1 MSRFSG
7 ILVHL
12 LFVVFIL
19 QTSVVSAEAK
29 NDDLIIKN
37 QKVRFSVKVENSQIS
52 KETLSTQKNWGVEN
66 GTATSQF
73 SFDGNFRLDIFWTYW
88 NAPGKINNSDLQLY
102 LTKNDFKITG
112 YNITT
117 GNDGSQKIIIDET
130 SPKYNFT
137 LKVEY
142 LLGKNAFFVEKKITV
157 FDSEYETHFLQ
168 KIHTFYSTV
177 KGIKSVI
184 KKGGY
189 GQPAA
194 FAIENGGGFAGV
206 EYPTATTEI
215 NADENKISSVET
227 IAKKITSAGVSGS
240 QTVIGITPKPNVKF
254 WFMKYLDF
262 VRVAKLKPYTLYNSW
277 YDLRSVEY
285 PNVPPKYWMNEKNVF
300 RIINE
305 IKSNFVEKHGIKID
319 AFVLDDGWDIYQSD
333 WKLRRKQFP
342 HGMLPISEKLKE
354 INSTLGLWFG
364 PTGGYSFRLKRINWM
379 KAHGYEVVGSHGE
392 WQPMMC
398 IAGKNYKKLFKKRV
412 TDFVKNAK
420 VGYYKW
426 DGIQFS
432 CSEPD
437 HGHPVGEYSR
447 RAVMESVADIC
458 NSVRKL
464 NPDIF
469 LNITSGTWLS
479 PWWVK
484 YANTIWMQG
493 GDYGYSDVPSISSRD
508 RAITYRDITLY
519 NDFTK
524 YDLWFPISNL
534 MTHGIIKGELQKLGG
549 ESEPID
555 KFTDNAVLYFARGVA
570 MYELYISPDILS
582 DNEWNA
588 LAQSLKWGKTNF
600 DILMNTEMIGGDPS
614 KSESYGFTHFKGDNA
629 LIAVRNPKMGND
641 EISFVLSSDFGMNE
655 KAKNLVMEE
664 IYPRNI
670 ISDKLYKCGDKVS
683 VSLDGFET
691 AIFSFH
697 PIDETDKPLI
707 SGVDFIPQ
715 KDGSFSAVPA
725 GGKVISLPNGK
736 IGRVKYS
743 GKDLT
748 IPELIEKIKTV
759 KTSVKSSAAVQT
771 ASSNEF
777 TIFPKLNGE
786 TEYGEIAILY
796 TPDSVD
802 SKAVLPEISVLTNGK
817 KAEPKYESEKGKWK
831 WSVVKI
837 DKSVNLLSVS
847 VSGAKGISGEISVYL
862 ITYEK
867 PEGVKIEIANANGN
881 SEIYPPRPLPNGLIK
896 KENMIKRIKIK
907 N

>member
-1 MSRFSG
+1 MLRFST
-7 ILVHL
+7 IFFQLF
-12 LFVVFIL
+12 FVVFIFHSGL
-19 QTSVVSAEAK
+19 ISAQ
-29 NDDLIIKN
+29 IKDSN
-37 QKVRFSVKVENSQIS
+37 ITINNEKINFTIRVENSQVAEEI
-52 KETLSTQKNWGVEN
+52 LSTEESWAGKNN
-66 GTATSQF
+66 SQSSRF
-73 SFDGNFRLDIFWTYW
+73 SFDGNFQLDIFWTYW
-88 NAPGKINNSDLQLY
+88 NAPGKVNNSDLQLY
-102 LTKNDFKITG
+102 LTKNDFVISD
-112 YNITT
+112 YNVTT
-117 GNDGSQKIIIDET
+117 GNDGSQKIIIKET

-137 LKVEY
+137 LNVEY
-142 LLGKNAFFVEKKITV
+142 QLEKNAFFVKEKITV
-157 FDSEYETHFLQ
+157 FDAEYETHFLQ
-168 KIHTFYSTV
+168 KIHTLNSKFH
-177 KGIKSVI
+177 GIKSII

-189 GQPAA
+189 GQPVA
-194 FAIENGGGFAGV
+194 FATVNGGGFAGV

-215 NADENKISSVET
+215 DEKTGKISSVET
-227 IAKKITSAGVSGS
+227 IGKKITSEGISGS
-240 QTVIGITPKPNVKF
+240 ETVIGITPKSNVKF

-300 RIINE
+300 RIIDE

-319 AFVLDDGWDIYQSD
+319 AFVLDDGWDVYKSD
-333 WKLRRKQFP
+333 WKLRKKQFP
-342 HGMLPISEKLKE
+342 RGMSPISEKLKE
-354 INSTLGLWFG
+354 INATLGLWFG
-364 PTGGYSFRLKRINWM
+364 PTGGYSFRLERINWM
-379 KAHGYEVVGSHGE
+379 KAHGYEVVGAHGD

-412 TDFVKNAK
+412 TDFVKNAN

-437 HGHPVGEYSR
+437 HGHPIGEYSR

-458 NSVRKL
+458 GSVRKL

-570 MYELYISPDILS
+570 MYELYISPDILTN
-582 DNEWNA
+582 DEWNA
-588 LAQSLKWGKTNF
+588 LAQSLKWGKSNF

-614 KSESYGFTHFKGDNA
+614 KSETYGFAHFKGNNA
-629 LIAVRNPKMGND
+629 LIAVRNPKMESD
-641 EISFVLSSDFGMNE
+641 KISFVLSSDFGMSEN
-655 KAKNLVMEE
+655 AGNLVMEK

-670 ISDKLYKCGDKVS
+670 ISNKLYKRGDEVS

-691 AIFSFH
+691 AIFRFH
-697 PIDETDKPLI
+697 PIGETDKPLI

-715 KDGSFSAVPA
+715 DDGSYIVVPTDA
-725 GGKVISLPNGK
+725 KIDVLQKNKIDKVEYEGKNLSVS
-736 IGRVKYS
+736 
-743 GKDLT
+743 D
-748 IPELIEKIKTV
+748 LIEKIKKV
-759 KTSVKSSAAVQT
+759 KTNEKSTGSVKKITKNQFSISTKFNPQ
-771 ASSNEF
+771 
-777 TIFPKLNGE
+777 
-786 TEYGEIAILY
+786 TEYCEIAILFM
-796 TPDSVD
+796 PDNINGNSE
-802 SKAVLPEISVLTNGK
+802 LPDISVLSGGK
-817 KAEPKYESEKGKWK
+817 KVKTKEESEKGKWK
-831 WSVVKI
+831 WIVAKV
-837 DKSVNLLSVS
+837 DKNASSLEVAVS
-847 VSGAKGISGEISVYL
+847 NEKNTTGEMNFYL

-867 PEGVKIEIANANGN
+867 PDGVKIKITNEKKSGKV
-881 SEIYPPRPLPNGLIK
+881 YPPRPLPNGLIK
-896 KENMIKRIKIK
+896 KEILIKQIKI
-907 N
+907 